1 MMPGPL
7 TVKVVWNKA
16 VVVHGRLKKWMHS
29 AFGSHGWIDLLEHIM
44 CSKRINILPL
54 STCFLSDFV
63 NNNGNSCTREILA
76 PLAFY

>member
-29 AFGSHGWIDLLEHIM
+29 AFGGHDGWDWIDWRTFGGEKDGGEIHEHF
-44 CSKRINILPL
+44 
-54 STCFLSDFV
+54 THYQHVFFV
-63 NNNGNSCTREILA
+63 RFSR
-76 PLAFY
+76 